1 MFCTLKKLKQHATT
15 HDSDTQ
21 DQTVPNNTREIEH
34 EEPSS
39 VVKTTEQILEE
50 EYLNFELNM
59 EVPEHL
65 DRILDFT
72 EL

>member
-1 MFCTLKKLKQHATT
+1 MFCTLKKLKQHVTT